1 MLDWLSRLFDW
12 LFQFVPQFVLLSPR
26 EAAVRITHVP
36 FIRSWYRVKKFG
48 WYMYW
53 PLFQTMAVVEVKQ
66 QVLLV
71 ELAAVVQGKSTESS
85 WAVRYWILNPYKA
98 KYECED
104 AEEIL
109 AAHSMKVIGGHIIAG
124 ENPGQWNLNE
134 MASEIRNEVTG
145 IGLYIQ
151 QVIPLQFVYS
161 RVLKLFI
168 DNIDNKTG
176 RII

>member
-1 MLDWLSRLFDW
+1 
-12 LFQFVPQFVLLSPR
+12 
-26 EAAVRITHVP
+26 
-36 FIRSWYRVKKFG
+36 
-48 WYMYW
+48 
-53 PLFQTMAVVEVKQ
+53 
-66 QVLLV
+66 
-71 ELAAVVQGKSTESS
+71 
-85 WAVRYWILNPYKA
+85 
-98 KYECED
+98 
-104 AEEIL
+104 
-109 AAHSMKVIGGHIIAG
+109 MKVIGGHIIAG